1 MYSANR
7 FPVMLY
13 EGGAVGYAE
22 GGLHDEALAVRKAGR
37 NGDSR
42 LVHVNDEEFAEMV
55 AQYGEP
61 TINPETGMPEF
72 FLGGLGKILKKIA
85 PIAISFIPGIG
96 PVASAALGA
105 GLGALDGGGIKGALL
120 GAATGAVGGA
130 GGAAKIGGAL
140 APGASTV
147 MQKTIGDALI
157 GGAFG
162 AATGQNPLQ
171 AALMSGGTSFLRGQ
185 LGPKAPATTT
195 QSSTPGATPPIA
207 PSTSDI
213 VVTRSLPATAATSGS
228 SAIPSSTSIT
238 DYANKL
244 IAGSSPT
251 TSGYTPS
258 AAATSGS
265 FAIPSSSSI
274 TDYANKLI
282 AGSSPTTSGYT
293 PSAATQAAIDAAA
306 GAPTTA
312 AKPNFWNKDFLGL
325 GIAKNKYA
333 IPAVIGAAAL
343 ADALKP
349 KEDMSMPTQDQFFG
363 PSFNAKSPGS
373 FKLASLSGAP
383 LSESA
388 AAEYAKK
395 YFSGFAVGGDVG
407 DEGHMGHGSFAV
419 HGPGTGRSDEIPAM
433 LSDGEYVMDAE
444 TVSMLGDGSSKAGAK
459 KLDDLRVKIRK
470 HKGKSLAKGK
480 FSRDAKPAERYMAG
494 GRI

>member
-120 GAATGAVGGA
+120 GAATGAIGGA

-147 MQKTIGDALI
+147 MQKTLGDALI

-207 PSTSDI
+207 PSASDI

-258 AAATSGS
+258 AA
-265 FAIPSSSSI
+265 
-274 TDYANKLI
+274 
-282 AGSSPTTSGYT
+282 
-293 PSAATQAAIDAAA
+293 TQAALDAAA
-306 GAPTTA
+306 SAPV

-333 IPAVIGAAAL
+333 IPAVVGAAAL

-383 LSESA
+383 LPESA
-388 AAEYAKK
+388 ASEYAKK

-444 TVSMLGDGSSKAGAK
+444 TVSLLGDGSSKAGAK